1 MTNFTH
7 YSPMEI
13 LNFIKES
20 LKNDANLVSVNMAP
34 PNDPLMMQAGAKLS
48 VQKAIIIEFKE
59 VVKPDSL
66 NNVHDSLKGYM
77 KDNAPSFVL
86 IPGSGNSLL
95 VLLL

>member
-7 YSPMEI
+7 YSPIDI

-20 LKNDANLVSVNMAP
+20 LKNDTNLMSVTMAP
-34 PNDPLMMQAGAKLS
+34 PNDPLKMEADAKLA

-59 VVKPDSL
+59 VIKSDSL
-66 NNVHDSLKGYM
+66 NNVHDSLKAYM
-77 KDNAPSFVL
+77 KDNAPSFNL
-86 IPGSGNSLL
+86 IPGSGNTLL

>member
-7 YSPMEI
+7 YSPMNI

-20 LKNDANLVSVNMAP
+20 LKNDANLVSVTMAN
-34 PNDPLMMQAGAKLS
+34 PNDALIMQAGAQLS

-59 VVKPDSL
+59 VIKSESL

-77 KDNAPSFVL
+77 KDNAPSFIL
-86 IPGSGNSLL
+86 IPGSGNTLL